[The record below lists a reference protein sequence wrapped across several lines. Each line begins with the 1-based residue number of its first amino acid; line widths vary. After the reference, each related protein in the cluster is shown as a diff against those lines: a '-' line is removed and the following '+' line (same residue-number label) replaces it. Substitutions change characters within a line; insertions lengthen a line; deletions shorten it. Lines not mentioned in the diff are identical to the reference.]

1 MALVKIIWVD
11 DEIESLQSQKLFLE
25 SKGYDVKTF
34 TNGFDA
40 IDYVKEN
47 QVDVVLLDETMP
59 GITGLETLAK
69 IKEVNQSLPIV
80 LITKNETENLM
91 DDAIGSQIS
100 DYLIK
105 PVNPNQVLLSLKKII
120 DNKRLVAEKTTSAYQ
135 QQFRHLFTAL
145 NSNPDYNE
153 WMEIYKMLVYW
164 ELEMEKSD
172 SPEMR
177 EVLQSQKSE
186 ANTEFFKF
194 VSKNFSSWINP
205 KSGEGPVMSHT
216 LFKFKVL
223 PHVEKGVPVFFILI
237 DNLRFDQWKAIQPA
251 FAESFRIL
259 EEDTFYSILPTA
271 TQYARNAIFSGLM
284 PIEIEKKFPL
294 EWKNDDEEGGKNL
307 NEEKFFREQLKS
319 LGRDDLRSS
328 YTKIVNNQAGLDLLN
343 NIHNLLNNDINVI
356 VYNFVDMLSHARTE
370 MEVLKELAGDE
381 MSYRSITTSWF
392 EHSPLHQALKKIADK
407 KIKIVLAT
415 DHGSV
420 RVNTPCKVVGDK
432 HTTTNLRY
440 KHGRNLNYEPKE
452 VLVFRDP
459 REAGLPVPTLNSSF
473 IFAKE
478 DGYLCYPNNYNY
490 YANYYR
496 NTFQHGGVS
505 MEEMIVPVIK
515 MVSKAK

>member
-153 WMEIYKMLVYW
+153 WMEIYKKLVYW

-478 DGYLCYPNNYNY
+478 DGYLCYPNNYNH

-505 MEEMIVPVIK
+505 LEEMIVPVIK
-515 MVSKAK
+515 MVSKAP